1 MPNPMFNEAAMQRAG
16 NSWAPPQAGAS
27 GPAPASERFPLPGAT
42 GRSPLPP
49 PGAPV
54 TDGPVSPWQTGA
66 TMTVGGTTSAALV
79 LFTLLLLSAAAGWA
93 ATDDPTVLPD
103 GSQGFS
109 FPMLAWVGLGVG
121 FVAVISLYFKP
132 HLARFIAPVYAL
144 AQGFF
149 VGAISKAYE
158 SFYDGIVL
166 QAAAATIATF
176 AVMLVLY
183 RTQIIK
189 VTDRFRRIVI
199 GATLGIMVLYGVSF
213 LINIFGGNVSFL
225 SSPSLLGIG
234 FSILVC
240 GIAAMNL
247 ALDFDLIERGT
258 QQGMPKS
265 YEWFAAFGLLVTM
278 IWLYLEFLRLLA
290 KLRE

>member
-1 MPNPMFNEAAMQRAG
+1 MPNPMFNEASMDRAAK
-16 NSWAPPQAGAS
+16 SWAPP
-27 GPAPASERFPLPGAT
+27 
-42 GRSPLPP
+42 P
-49 PGAPV
+49 PGSAAGTSQPMGAPPIS
-54 TDGPVSPWQTGA
+54 DGPVSDWRAGV
-66 TMTVGGTTSAALV
+66 MTVGGTMSASLV
-79 LFTLLLLSAAAGWA
+79 LFTLLLVSAVFGWA
-93 ATDDPTVLPD
+93 STPGVEVRPD
-103 GSQGFS
+103 GTEGFT
-109 FPMLAWVGLGVG
+109 FPMLAWVGLIVG
-121 FVAVISLYFKP
+121 FVLVFALYFKP
-132 HLARFIAPVYAL
+132 HLARFIAPIYAI

-158 SFYDGIVL
+158 TFYDGIVL
-166 QAAAATIATF
+166 QAAAATVATF
-176 AVMLVLY
+176 LVMLVLY

-189 VTDRFRRIVI
+189 VTDRFRRIVV

-213 LINIFGGNVSFL
+213 LIMAFGGNVSYL

-247 ALDFDLIERGT
+247 ALDFDLIERGVA
-258 QQGMPKS
+258 QQAPKT